1 MNFLFLTT
9 LGAGGDFRIA
19 GKQRWEAATS
29 RLRRRRFRRVTV
41 TSCGHV
47 YDVTLSRLPT
57 SSEIL
62 DARTNRGQA
71 EENRKNC
78 PFFKMDEDQD
88 RIGDCTTNNF
98 NGYDPIKEV
107 TGQISV
113 VVDDRRNWSS
123 STVNINFRWWKT
135 SFLGRFQV
143 RPISVWLFGLS

>member
-1 MNFLFLTT
+1 
-9 LGAGGDFRIA
+9 
-19 GKQRWEAATS
+19 AAQI
-29 RLRRRRFRRVTV
+29 
-41 TSCGHV
+41 
-47 YDVTLSRLPT
+47 PT
-57 SSEIL
+57 SYGHELRACLRCHLVKTSDQFRDSGCE
-62 DARTNRGQA
+62 
-71 EENRKNC
+71 NC

-135 SFLGRFQV
+135 LFLGRFQV